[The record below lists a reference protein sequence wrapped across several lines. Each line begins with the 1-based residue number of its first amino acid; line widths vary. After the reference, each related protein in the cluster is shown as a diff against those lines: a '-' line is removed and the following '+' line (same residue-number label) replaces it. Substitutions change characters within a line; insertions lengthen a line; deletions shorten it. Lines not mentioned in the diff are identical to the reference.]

1 MGLKMPQRKNR
12 KFFCKF
18 IFEIPEDKVALIEKN
33 WAIME
38 DNNWPIEKIMS
49 QIILSMS
56 VDVRSID
63 QFLPKI
69 EKPLVYSFDDH
80 EGVG

>member
-1 MGLKMPQRKNR
+1 
-12 KFFCKF
+12 
-18 IFEIPEDKVALIEKN
+18 
-33 WAIME
+33 ME